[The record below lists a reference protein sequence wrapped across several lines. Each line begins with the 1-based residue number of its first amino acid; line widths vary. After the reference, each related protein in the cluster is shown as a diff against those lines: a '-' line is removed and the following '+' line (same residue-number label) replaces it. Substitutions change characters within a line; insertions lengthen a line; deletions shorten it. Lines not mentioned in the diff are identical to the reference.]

1 MLTSVEKIAFLL
13 LALLCLSYASTGFYG
28 VYQAIASGKS
38 SPRFDRPLQRI
49 LRALWIVLTQQ
60 SLFKKRPLVSFLHA
74 MVFYGF
80 VYYFLVNLVDVLE
93 GFFPWVAR
101 GGIWNPFNLLA
112 DLLTA
117 SVLVGIVGLM
127 IRRFLAK
134 PSDFKIASNVPLHE
148 NVRSG
153 IPWDSAIVG
162 GFIVFHVG
170 SRLLSKSTQ
179 LAHEGLDPFQ
189 PVAGVFTGLFSGL
202 SPGLLE
208 GLQHFFWWGALG
220 SIFLF
225 LPYFPRSKH
234 IHIMLAP
241 LNLALKK
248 HKPGVLEPMDFEN
261 EESFGAA
268 TLKDFAWPRLMDA
281 YSCIMCNRCQ
291 DVCPAYATGKPL
303 SPAAILINE
312 RYEMNRT
319 LGIFGKEDAEPR
331 ALLDFALN
339 KEAAWSCTTCNACV
353 EVCPVGNE
361 QMLHIL
367 DVRRE
372 RVLMEADF
380 PNQLKQA
387 FNGMENS
394 GNPWVL
400 PPEQRLDWAAT
411 LPFPVPT
418 VEQHPNPDILYWVG
432 CVPSYDSR
440 AQKIAVS
447 MAEILHA
454 AGLNWAVLGSQEK
467 CTGDSARRAGNE
479 YLFAE
484 MATANV
490 ETLNSVAPK
499 VIVTTCAHCFHTV
512 GNEYSQF
519 GGNYVVKHHTEFI
532 AELVQAG
539 KLAVPTTS
547 KSSVTYHDPCY
558 LGRHNGIYNQPREV
572 IRSMGFQLNEPPRN
586 RSDSFCCGAG
596 GGQFFKEEEK
606 GAERVSANRF
616 RELKGTGAKTIA
628 TGCPF
633 CMRMFSDEGAKEDTD
648 STPEVLDIAELVAM
662 DLRENRESPAAKD
675 SAKS

>member
-1 MLTSVEKIAFLL
+1 MLTTVEKIAFLL
-13 LALLCLSYASTGFYG
+13 LALMCLSYAGTGFYG
-28 VYQAIASGKS
+28 VYKAIASGKP
-38 SPRFDRPLQRI
+38 SPGFDRPLQRI
-49 LRALWIVLTQQ
+49 FRALWIVLTQL

-93 GFFPWVAR
+93 GFLPWVAR

-117 SVLVGIVGLM
+117 SVLIGILGLM
-127 IRRFLAK
+127 VRRFLAR
-134 PSDFKIASNVPLHE
+134 PSDFKFASNVPLHE

-153 IPWDSAIVG
+153 IPRDSAIVG

-170 SRLLSKSTQ
+170 CRLLSRSTQ

-189 PVAGVFTGLFSGL
+189 PVAGVFAGLFSGVD
-202 SPGLLE
+202 PGLLE

-248 HKPGVLEPMDFEN
+248 DKPGVLEPMDFEN
-261 EESFGAA
+261 EESFGAK
-268 TLKDFAWPRLMDA
+268 TLKDFAWPRLLDA

-291 DVCPAYATGKPL
+291 DVCPAYVTGKPL

-312 RYEMNRT
+312 RYEMNQT
-319 LGIFGKEDAEPR
+319 LGTLGKEDAEPR
-331 ALLDFALN
+331 PLLDFALN

-380 PNQLKQA
+380 PNELKQA
-387 FNGMENS
+387 FNGMESS
-394 GNPWVL
+394 GNPWTL
-400 PPEQRLDWAAT
+400 PAEQRLDWAAK
-411 LPFPVPT
+411 LSFPVPT
-418 VEQHPNPDILYWVG
+418 VEQNPNPDILYWVG
-432 CVPSYDSR
+432 CVPSYDPR

-454 AGLNWAVLGSQEK
+454 AGVNWAVLGPQEK

-490 ETLNSVAPK
+490 ETLNAVAPK

-519 GGNYVVKHHTEFI
+519 GGEYVVKHHTEFI
-532 AELVQAG
+532 AELVEGG
-539 KLAVPTTS
+539 KLAVPATS
-547 KSSVTYHDPCY
+547 KGSVTYHDPCY
-558 LGRHNGIYNQPREV
+558 LGRHNGVYDQPREV
-572 IRSMGFQLNEPPRN
+572 IRSMGFQLDEPPRN
-586 RSDSFCCGAG
+586 RSNSFCCGAG
-596 GGQFFKEEEK
+596 GAQFFKEEEK
-606 GAERVSANRF
+606 GSERVSSNRF

-633 CMRMFSDEGAKEDTD
+633 CMRMFSDEAAKEETD

-662 DLRENRESPAAKD
+662 ELRGNRESPGAKD
-675 SAKS
+675 SSKS